1 MALGFGAKGN
11 ENIIDALDINP
22 RIITCAKRVG
32 FVSAW
37 QFLRS
42 SEGELQQR
50 MGLSAADIDQLL
62 NAVTSHLLS
71 KSVTAWDMS
80 QEQKQ
85 DAEVTHITTGCQ
97 ELDEVLGGGIP
108 VRGITEVAG
117 ESSSGKT
124 QLALQL
130 ALHTQL
136 PSHLGGL
143 GKGVA
148 YICTESQFPD
158 TLVDCVRYQLPRLI
172 AQRQIGLV
180 IIDSIA
186 AAFRAED
193 GTEVNKT
200 IPLQTLGYRL
210 HQLAFYHKTA
220 VVAINQV
227 AATVQSRNL
236 YDITGD
242 ITPALGLSWS
252 NLITTRLLLRRTNL
266 TIKAQQALPPHPKMH
281 SSTDRK
287 SETRKNTAVE
297 YRLRK
302 LEIVFSPWLERKMA
316 TFMAEESVRK
326 EQIQLPSSE
335 EFLSSILILP
345 LSPFFIPTFLLNFS
359 ATATASRPRTGIGI
373 PRISHVFHG
382 MCRLLYRPSP
392 RSSLLLHSLNEFL

>member
-1 MALGFGAKGN
+1 MALGFSSKGN

-22 RIITCAKRVG
+22 RIITCAKRAG

-71 KSVTAWDMS
+71 KFVTAWEMS

-85 DAEVTHITTGCQ
+85 DAELTHITTGCQ
-97 ELDEVLGGGIP
+97 ELDEVLGGGVP

-130 ALHTQL
+130 ALHAQL
-136 PSHLGGL
+136 PPHLGGL

-148 YICTESQFPD
+148 YICTESQFPVVRLQQLIETMLRRYPQGPKTYSDRILIHHIPDMD

-210 HQLAFYHKTA
+210 HQLASYHKTA

-252 NLITTRLLLRRTNL
+252 NLITTRLLLRRTNF
-266 TIKAQQALPPHPKMH
+266 TVKAQQAVPPHPKMH

-287 SETRKNTAVE
+287 SETRRNTAVE

-302 LEIVFSPWLERKMA
+302 LEIVFCPWLERKTT
-316 TFMAEESVRK
+316 TFMVTEKGVEC
-326 EQIQLPSSE
+326 ENE
-335 EFLSSILILP
+335 
-345 LSPFFIPTFLLNFS
+345 
-359 ATATASRPRTGIGI
+359 TASR
-373 PRISHVFHG
+373 
-382 MCRLLYRPSP
+382 L
-392 RSSLLLHSLNEFL
+392 